1 MTWFRVDDR
10 LPDHRKTRRA
20 GTAAMGLWVLAGAW
34 SSGHLT
40 DGWVPREVALRYGT
54 TRMAGRLVESELWV
68 AGEVEGEPGWWFHEW
83 TEHQPTREQVQL
95 RRKADAKRQQKR
107 RTSTASSERVEPVD
121 SLWSEDELAGRE
133 SASRRDSAASHGMSH
148 GAPDPT
154 RPVPTSPNGEV
165 PPGDSAQTIV
175 GEWIDRCAKRP
186 PKNVTGQ
193 IARHVKAMLAEGIDP
208 DDIRRGL
215 ADWMTRDVHPSV
227 LPSLVNTA
235 MNRIARS
242 PSQSTYQSPTD
253 ANIAAFLGTDTPPQ
267 LRALPG
273 GAS

>member
-54 TRMAGRLVESELWV
+54 ARMAERLVEAELWV
-68 AGEVEGEPGWWFHEW
+68 AGEPGWWFHEW

-107 RTSTASSERVEPVD
+107 RSSREISGDKTPVD
-121 SLWSEDELAGRE
+121 SVWTDDDLAGDGP
-133 SASRRDSAASHGMSH
+133 ASRRDSDVTHGMSH

-165 PPGDSAQTIV
+165 PSPPGSDFAAFYAVYPRKV
-175 GEWIDRCAKRP
+175 GRKDAERKWLKAIKDGADPAAVVAGAKRYAAERDGQD
-186 PKNVTGQ
+186 PKFTKHP
-193 IARHVKAMLAEGIDP
+193 ATWLH
-208 DDIRRGL
+208 RGC
-215 ADWMTRDVHPSV
+215 WMDE
-227 LPSLVNTA
+227 PSLRLV
-235 MNRIARS
+235 S
-242 PSQSTYQSPTD
+242 
-253 ANIAAFLGTDTPPQ
+253 
-267 LRALPG
+267 G
-273 GAS
+273 GYHPYADPVDDSVYFEDMR